1 MKALLAIIFGLL
13 CGTSAGIGL
22 FIIPKFPKYAKQLL
36 VTQVLL
42 FAIAIVVFFGIL
54 HLIEHE

>member
-1 MKALLAIIFGLL
+1 MKAVLAIILGLL
-13 CGTSAGIGL
+13 FGTSAGIGF
-22 FIIPKFPKYAKQLL
+22 FIIPKFPKYAKLL
-36 VTQVLL
+36 LTTQVLL